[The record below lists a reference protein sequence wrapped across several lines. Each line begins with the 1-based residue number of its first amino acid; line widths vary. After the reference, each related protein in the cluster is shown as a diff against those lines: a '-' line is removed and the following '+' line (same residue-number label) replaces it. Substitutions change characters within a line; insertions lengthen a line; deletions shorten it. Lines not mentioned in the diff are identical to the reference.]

1 MQSSGMRSPHDRT
14 ISFCTCCC
22 RHLHLRGL
30 QLMCCCRTH
39 TLMLPCAGT
48 FIYVAFMEVLPRELS
63 NPDHRLAKLGMLT
76 LGFGLMS
83 LLAIWA

>member
-1 MQSSGMRSPHDRT
+1 MMAPGLACPLAATNSNTRADLLAVAACAAT
-14 ISFCTCCC
+14 ILSY
-22 RHLHLRGL
+22 LIAA
-30 QLMCCCRTH
+30 
-39 TLMLPCAGT
+39 CAGT

-63 NPDHRLAKLGMLT
+63 CADHRLTKLGMLI